1 MKWLFLVLFIGCGV
15 NALGLSS
22 DDNEDE
28 LDENETFYSNVTS
41 AEKPQTSKEERL
53 KVGSCYGS
61 ISSFIFDI
69 CIFR

>member
-1 MKWLFLVLFIGCGV
+1 MKWLFLVLFIGCVV

-53 KVGSCYGS
+53 KWADATEV
-61 ISSFIFDI
+61 FLVLFLIFAF
-69 CIFR
+69 FR